1 MDQSSM
7 PWVNYDEAMARV
19 REIGDASLEQFVMR
33 ALTLVVKRFA
43 AGRLPDG
50 KLDMLYFVEVMIELF
65 EQKDDLVR
73 VLNGEDMRWF
83 GDGG

>member
-1 MDQSSM
+1 M
-7 PWVNYDEAMARV
+7 
-19 REIGDASLEQFVMR
+19 
-33 ALTLVVKRFA
+33 LTLVVKRFA

-65 EQKDDLVR
+65 EQMDDLVR
-73 VLNGEDMRWF
+73 VSNGEDMRWF